1 MARRTHEIGIH
12 MALGA
17 RPGGVLA
24 QVVCRALA
32 LAAAGVVLGPA
43 AAVAGERLLAD
54 FKPDGSLPA
63 MA

>member
-1 MARRTHEIGIH
+1 VARRTHEIGIH

-32 LAAAGVVLGPA
+32 LAANLRTAELTP
-43 AAVAGERLLAD
+43 
-54 FKPDGSLPA
+54 P
-63 MA
+63 